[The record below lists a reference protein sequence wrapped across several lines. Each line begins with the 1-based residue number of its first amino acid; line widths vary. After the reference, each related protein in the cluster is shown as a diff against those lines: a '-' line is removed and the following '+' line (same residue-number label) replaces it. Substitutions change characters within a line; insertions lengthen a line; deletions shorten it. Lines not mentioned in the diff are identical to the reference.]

1 MFLNFFK
8 KNKKIFFQFFLF
20 ICLHELF
27 FSLKIYDSMKSI
39 PSTTSGFYTFKLGLS
54 NNCKPL
60 YYVDLNSDKL
70 NDIIAACK
78 TSSGDS
84 RISYYIYNEKEK
96 NFELSDTYNKNPLL
110 ISEKEIVSF
119 LANDLNKDGYLDY
132 IITLRKNKVYE
143 SRIYLYNK
151 DGGTFELIFKSNNDD
166 QTQN

>member
-1 MFLNFFK
+1 
-8 KNKKIFFQFFLF
+8 
-20 ICLHELF
+20 
-27 FSLKIYDSMKSI
+27 MKSI

-96 NFELSDTYNKNPLL
+96 NFELSDTYNKKNLL
-110 ISEKEIVSF
+110 IS
-119 LANDLNKDGYLDY
+119 
-132 IITLRKNKVYE
+132 
-143 SRIYLYNK
+143 
-151 DGGTFELIFKSNNDD
+151 
-166 QTQN
+166 